1 MRFLRLFEA
10 AVVGVVVVGV
20 VVVVG
25 DDLKWKEAEA
35 EAEQLAGACW
45 GNVVAMLPP
54 PNMPHILLKKPGV
67 PLLRLLQLLLF
78 CLHEILLLLLLFL
91 LLLLLLLLVVCFC

>member
-1 MRFLRLFEA
+1 MRFDLRFLRLFEA
-10 AVVGVVVVGV
+10 AVVDVV

-35 EAEQLAGACW
+35 EAEQLAGAFW

-54 PNMPHILLKKPGV
+54 PNLSHILLKKPGV
-67 PLLRLLQLLLF
+67 PLLLQ
-78 CLHEILLLLLLFL
+78 LLLLLLFFL
-91 LLLLLLLLVVCFC
+91 QEI